1 MWSFL
6 LQRRPAHKAGLRFV
20 QDFAV
25 AGRGATRYIISMPV
39 RFAIRAAACGALA
52 LVLAAAPAA
61 ADACRAESFE
71 GNRYTVCSFDL
82 RETDLRIFWRD
93 ADDKPYLTFSNLA
106 AELATN
112 GLALFFGMN
121 GGMFNE
127 DQSPVGLLVE
137 GGKELKAANTRRGPG
152 NFHMKPNGVFY
163 IDGKRAGVMET
174 DAFLKKRP
182 RAKYATQSGPML
194 VINGKIHP
202 RFVGSS
208 DSLKRRNGVGISDAN
223 HVHFAISEGAVNFH
237 SFARFFRDRLGC
249 ANALFLDGS
258 ISGLYAPEMKR
269 DDGWPPFG
277 PIIGAVSRR

>member
-1 MWSFL
+1 MSI
-6 LQRRPAHKAGLRFV
+6 RF
-20 QDFAV
+20 
-25 AGRGATRYIISMPV
+25 S
-39 RFAIRAAACGALA
+39 IRAAVLGM
-52 LVLAAAPAA
+52 LVLAAVPPAR
-61 ADACRAESFE
+61 ADACRSVSFE

-82 RETDLRIFWRD
+82 READLRLFWRD
-93 ADDKPYLTFSNLA
+93 ADNRPFMSFSNLA
-106 AELATN
+106 GELAAE
-112 GLALFFGMN
+112 GLTLTFAMN
-121 GGMFNE
+121 GGMFQE
-127 DQSPVGLLVE
+127 DFSPVGLYVE
-137 GGKELKAANTRRGPG
+137 DGKQLKAANTRKGPG

-163 IDGKRAGVMET
+163 IDGRRAGVMET

-182 RAKYATQSGPML
+182 RARYATQSGPML

-202 RFVGSS
+202 RFVGGS
-208 DSLKRRNGVGISDAN
+208 DSLKRRNGVGVSDAN

-277 PIIGAVSRR
+277 PIVGAVTRRPEG

>member
-1 MWSFL
+1 MSI
-6 LQRRPAHKAGLRFV
+6 R
-20 QDFAV
+20 
-25 AGRGATRYIISMPV
+25 T
-39 RFAIRAAACGALA
+39 AIRTTLYGA
-52 LVLAAAPAA
+52 VILAALPAA
-61 ADACRAESFE
+61 AEDACRTESFE
-71 GNRYTVCSFDL
+71 GARYTVCSFDL

-93 ADDKPYLTFSNLA
+93 AGGNPYLSFSNLA
-106 AELATN
+106 SELAAK
-112 GLALFFGMN
+112 GLVLTFAMN
-121 GGMFNE
+121 GGMFHE
-127 DQSPVGLLVE
+127 DNSPVGLFVE
-137 GGKELKAANTRRGPG
+137 NGQQLKPANTRKGPG

-163 IDGKRAGVMET
+163 LDGKRAGVMET

-194 VINGKIHP
+194 VVNGKLHP

-208 DSLKRRNGVGISDAN
+208 DSLKRRNGVGVSDAH

-258 ISGLYAPEMKR
+258 ISGLYAPELRR

-277 PIIGAVSRR
+277 PIIGAVSRRPEG